1 MVMMNKAVMVIFWL
15 LAGLAWLQNWPD
27 WLGLLPTVALAV
39 AGVHVLEVG
48 YFWVALKDRS
58 ERPTADSLQI
68 FIFGI
73 FHMQR
78 FIKAE
83 SAS

>member
-1 MVMMNKAVMVIFWL
+1 MVMMNKIATLIFWL
-15 LAGLAWLQNWPD
+15 LAAVAWLQGWQD
-27 WLGLLPTVALAV
+27 WLGLLPTIALAV
-39 AGVHVLEVG
+39 AAIHVLEVT

-58 ERPTADSLQI
+58 SNPVADALQI

-78 FIKAE
+78 FIKEEA
-83 SAS
+83 A